1 MAMIGTRHYERIM
14 TLPSYAI
21 CRKTL
26 AFLALLLGILPVL
39 LYIIALHFAALP
51 ADAGPRI
58 GQTTAVVLAIFL
70 AIIALICPLM
80 AAVLNRVLTERNIGR
95 PPFRF
100 LYAES
105 QEEVSE
111 GEEQSEKKPFES
123 QFGAMSAI
131 LFAISDS
138 TAVFGLV
145 VGALARS
152 WGYGAPFLAFSLIF
166 SGALYFML
174 KNQLFNLMSQHF
186 DMIEGGGKAQ
196 LAE

>member
-1 MAMIGTRHYERIM
+1 M
-14 TLPSYAI
+14 TLPSYAV

-26 AFLALLLGILPVL
+26 ALLALLLGILPVL

-58 GQTTAVVLAIFL
+58 GQTTAIVLAIFL
-70 AIIALICPLM
+70 GIIALICPLM
-80 AAVLNRVLTERNIGR
+80 AAVLNKVLTERNIGR

-105 QEEVSE
+105 QEESE
-111 GEEQSEKKPFES
+111 SEELSERKPFES
-123 QFGAMSAI
+123 QFSAMSAI

-145 VGALARS
+145 AGALARS

-186 DMIEGGGKAQ
+186 DVIEGGGKAR